1 MLISQKAFD
10 LIVNEETGGEDYY
23 NRAECHPTYPGGAS
37 GVTIGIGY
45 DCGYATAAEIKADWG
60 DELAPPEVNALA
72 AVSGIHG
79 PPAYSHAH
87 ELRSRVSVPW
97 AVALDV
103 FRTRDVPKWE
113 KLVGDTLANCDQLSG
128 DSFGALVSL
137 AFNRGASFNSA
148 GDRYREMRGIAA
160 LMRSRQ
166 FAGIP
171 DEIRAMKRIWP
182 LPHDSVHIDLRNRRD
197 HEAALF
203 EEGLTVAA

>member
-10 LIVNEETGGEDYY
+10 LIVREETGGEDYY
-23 NRAECHPTYPGGAS
+23 NRTECHPTYPGGAS

-45 DCGYATAAEIKADWG
+45 DCGYALSSEIVADWSDKLAPLEIKA
-60 DELAPPEVNALA
+60 LSAM
-72 AVSGIHG
+72 SGIHG
-79 PPAYSHAH
+79 PPASSHAH
-87 ELRSRVSVPW
+87 ELRGLVMVPW
-97 AVALDV
+97 NVALDV

-113 KLVGDTLANCDQLSG
+113 KLVAGALANCDQLSG

-137 AFNRGASFNSA
+137 AFNRGASFNSL
-148 GDRYREMRGIAA
+148 GDRYREMRDIAW

-166 FAGIP
+166 FVDIP
-171 DEIRAMKRIWP
+171 DQIRAMKRIWP
-182 LPHDSVHIDLRNRRD
+182 LPRDSVHIDLRNRRD